1 MKVSQSTLLKALQTV
16 HKAVANSIII
26 PATECYQFTI
36 KGSELTIAATN
47 MKFYI
52 RTVIEVQEATDL
64 CVLINATKLLN
75 LVKDLPEQPID
86 FNFTDGRV
94 VVKYNGGKIDLPTED
109 GKDFPTM
116 TEPKGQTMMVNS
128 DVFIEGL
135 KKVIPSKEQS
145 RPDRPALECVNLV
158 LSDSKVVFNAGSSGG
173 LAHFTYEADHK
184 VEANILIPEHCFAA
198 FDLPKGTNVAVI
210 IGKDNIGLYIGKT
223 AILLG
228 LFDDQFPDIVAK
240 LTSDE
245 PITATVDKD
254 LLLSAINRVKSF
266 TPIGNKMLKLQ
277 FDSVLKITAQ
287 DHNFEH
293 SAEEELA
300 IDYKGE
306 PITIGANAD
315 NFYNAVKRMD
325 NFTIHIIA
333 EKMPITFRGDDGLIM
348 VMPFNLS

>member
-1 MKVSQSTLLKALQTV
+1 MKVSQSTLLKALQIA
-16 HKAVANSIII
+16 HKAVATSIII

-52 RTVIEVQEATDL
+52 RTVIEVKEAADL
-64 CVLINATKLLN
+64 CVLVNATKLLN

-94 VVKYNGGKIDLPTED
+94 VIKYNGGKIDLPTED

-116 TEPKGQTMMVNS
+116 TEPKGQTMVVNS
-128 DVFIEGL
+128 DVFIDGL
-135 KKVIPSKEQS
+135 KKVIPSKEQL
-145 RPDRPALECVNLV
+145 RPDRPSLECVNLV
-158 LSDSKVVFNAGSSGG
+158 LQPGSIIFNAGGAGG
-173 LAHFTYEADHK
+173 LAHFTYDVDHK
-184 VEANILIPEHCFAA
+184 VEANILIPEHCFGA
-198 FDLPKGTNVAVI
+198 FDLPKSTDVCVI
-210 IGKDNIGLYIGKT
+210 IGKANIGLYVGKT

-228 LFDDQFPDIVAK
+228 LFDDQFPDIISK

-277 FDSVLKITAQ
+277 FDSTLRITAQ

-306 PITIGANAD
+306 PITIGTNAD

-325 NFTIHIIA
+325 DFTIHLIS
-333 EKMPITFRGDDGLIM
+333 EKMPITLRGDGGLIM
-348 VMPFNLS
+348 VMPVHLS